1 MLDVPHLRKASTH
14 VQIGTNTSIKGLH
27 LFRSKKSKAPPV
39 PSLCAALP
47 VSTRLSSG
55 LKQQPVSE
63 CRVGSPSKTCT
74 GALNLRKSQICSD
87 KRCMLTSGT
96 KANRH
101 KAQAVVAA
109 KEQATAVVL

>member
-1 MLDVPHLRKASTH
+1 M
-14 VQIGTNTSIKGLH
+14 QIGTNTRIKGLH

-74 GALNLRKSQICSD
+74 GALNLRKSQICSNR
-87 KRCMLTSGT
+87 RCMLTSGT
-96 KANRH
+96 EANRH
-101 KAQAVVAA
+101 KAQAAVAA
-109 KEQATAVVL
+109 KELLNIAVVS